1 MNAEQYIGSII
12 KIKSKI
18 KRIDLQKIKNERSI
32 LFYNINEYKNGYI
45 L

>member
-12 KIKSKI
+12 KIKNKI
-18 KRIDLQKIKNERSI
+18 KKDRSSKNYNERSI